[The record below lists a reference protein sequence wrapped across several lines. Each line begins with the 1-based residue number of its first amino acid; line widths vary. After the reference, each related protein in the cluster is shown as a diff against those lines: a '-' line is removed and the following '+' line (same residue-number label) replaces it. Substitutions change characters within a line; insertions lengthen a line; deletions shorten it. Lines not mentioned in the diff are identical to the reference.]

1 MKKIEKEKLLKVY
14 RFRIDM
20 EDKNGYS
27 ENMDS
32 FDILDDSFEKAVEE
46 AKQRIARN
54 KNYIIGEVELISVLS

>member
-1 MKKIEKEKLLKVY
+1 MKKIAKEKLLKVY

-20 EDKNGYS
+20 EDKDGYS

-32 FDILDDSFEKAVEE
+32 FDVLDDSFEKAVEE